1 MAKNIQVKPGKA
13 GSVLGLIVG
22 CIFVGIGLFV
32 VIPTFGPFGIF
43 WTLGAGAIAVVNGI
57 NVFSQKGV
65 ATHTIVVED
74 DFPQGNASIHS
85 PEERLRRWRICT
97 KRDWSLGR
105 STTNPASGFWRSYK
119 KYQRGFPRFPPPA
132 VEKGREMELP
142 LDETKT
148 PGGQHWCCPPG
159 VSLVCTPVL

>member
-1 MAKNIQVKPGKA
+1 MAKNSQVKPGKA

-85 PEERLRRWRICT
+85 PEERLRRLEDLYQKGLVTREEYDQSRKRI
-97 KRDWSLGR
+97 L
-105 STTNPASGFWRSYK
+105 
-119 KYQRGFPRFPPPA
+119 
-132 VEKGREMELP
+132 EEL
-142 LDETKT
+142 
-148 PGGQHWCCPPG
+148 
-159 VSLVCTPVL
+159 

>member
-32 VIPTFGPFGIF
+32 VIPTFGRWAPAPLPWSMESMYFHRRGSPPTRLWWRMTSPKGMLRSIPQRRGF
-43 WTLGAGAIAVVNGI
+43 AG
-57 NVFSQKGV
+57 
-65 ATHTIVVED
+65 
-74 DFPQGNASIHS
+74 
-85 PEERLRRWRICT
+85 WRICT

-142 LDETKT
+142 LDETNET
-148 PGGQHWCCPPG
+148 PGGQHQCCPPG
-159 VSLVCTPVL
+159 VSLVCAPVL